1 MTCLKAKE
9 PHVKRKPRSFCHHI
23 SQREERTFAVS
34 RNLKPTKNEMKFL
47 ILFCLSALL
56 ATQVFAVEEAA
67 KVEDGI
73 ENGVIVLTDDKFDD
87 VIKANEFILVEFYA
101 PWCGHCKTLA
111 PGTVLLISNQL
122 GANLSR

>member
-1 MTCLKAKE
+1 M
-9 PHVKRKPRSFCHHI
+9 
-23 SQREERTFAVS
+23 
-34 RNLKPTKNEMKFL
+34 KPTKNEMKFL

-87 VIKANEFILVEFYA
+87 VIKDNEFILVEFYA